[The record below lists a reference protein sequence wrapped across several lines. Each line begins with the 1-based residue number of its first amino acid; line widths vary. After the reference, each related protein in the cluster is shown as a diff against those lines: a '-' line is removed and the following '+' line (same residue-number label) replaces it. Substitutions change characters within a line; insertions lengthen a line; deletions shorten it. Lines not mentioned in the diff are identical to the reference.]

1 MNKTHTPAVRA
12 ELIFAWDLGLTY
24 EQAAK
29 LPVLAAMSRE
39 EFDAEMAALDAASLA
54 ALEADARANP

>member
-1 MNKTHTPAVRA
+1 MNSALLLA
-12 ELIFAWDLGLTY
+12 WELGFAWD
-24 EQAAK
+24 QATE
-29 LPVLAAMSRE
+29 LPALAAMSRE